1 MTRPLALVDAV
12 AAYGQTRVL
21 GPLSLSLAPSEHI
34 ALVGKSGAGKST
46 LLSVMYD
53 QWRAEGAALM
63 PQDLG
68 LVPTLSV
75 FHNVYM
81 GRLDRHPWWRNLLT
95 LVRPRRGDVREIGAL
110 LARLGI
116 EEKHWVPCGE
126 LSGGQRQRV
135 AAARVLH
142 QGGQVLLADEPV
154 SALDGPQAASVM
166 RTLTGA
172 YPMSVL
178 AMHDLELA
186 LRHCTRVIGIQ
197 DGEIAIDQPSA
208 RLATHDLQSLY

>member
-1 MTRPLALVDAV
+1 MSSLALIDAV
-12 AAYGQTRVL
+12 AAYGEIRVL
-21 GPLSLSLAPSEHI
+21 GPLSLTLAPGEHV

-46 LLSVMYD
+46 LLSMMYD
-53 QWRAEGAALM
+53 QWRDQGAALM

-95 LVRPRRGDVREIGAL
+95 LLRPRHGDVETIDTL
-110 LARLGI
+110 LGRLGI
-116 EEKHWVPCGE
+116 AEKRWVACGE

-135 AAARVLH
+135 AAARVIH

-154 SALDGPQAASVM
+154 SALDGPQATIVM
-166 RTLTGA
+166 DALTA
-172 YPMSVL
+172 TYPMSVL
-178 AMHDLELA
+178 AMHDLDLA
-186 LRHCTRVIGIQ
+186 LRHCNRVIGIHA
-197 DGEIAIDQPSA
+197 GEIAIDQPSS
-208 RLATHDLQSLY
+208 RLTAHDLLPLY